1 MARTTFVDVPEAL
14 EDAFWGQLQSG
25 DRFTLPKIVRK
36 SAFFGRKKVAGLTRR
51 SYLPV
56 ISGLWGGFTAQQKA
70 DWKAVDPGSHPHG
83 WRTFVADQSKRIK
96 FGIGGV
102 ATPNEF
108 HQDMVGAIVIEAPA
122 EETKIAQFHPSQYWV
137 NQKVQ
142 GKKSMYE
149 PVSVT
154 EALALPLKITIN
166 YKSDLVSTGGGSFAK
181 FYATVLHFYQ
191 GQNLEQDLEIDI
203 PLDNAWASQNITLSS
218 VLGEVVSYNLY
229 IHLYRVRGTLLFD
242 NPKAEHSSQ
251 NWVRDPYCKDISK
264 TFTRAFYQ
272 IPKHWVV
279 IDLPAGASYNSIYPT

>member
-1 MARTTFVDVPEAL
+1 MARTRFVDIPEAL

-25 DRFTLPKIVRK
+25 DRFVLPKIIRK
-36 SAFFGRKKVAGLTRR
+36 SVFFGRKKIANLTRH
-51 SYLPV
+51 SYLPA
-56 ISGLWGGFTAQQKA
+56 IKEIWNGFTNQKKQ
-70 DWKAVDPGSHPHG
+70 DWKDVDPHTRQHG

-96 FGIGGV
+96 LGIGGE

-108 HQDMVGAIVIEAPA
+108 HQDLVGAIVIENPA

-137 NQKVQ
+137 NTKVQ

-154 EALALPLKITIN
+154 ESVALPLKITIN
-166 YKSDLVSTGGGSFAK
+166 YKSDLVSTGLGSLVK

-191 GQNLEQDLEIDI
+191 GQNLETNLEIDI
-203 PLDNAWASQNITLSS
+203 PLIGGWASQNITLSS

-229 IHLYRVRGTLLFD
+229 IHLDKVRGTLLFD

-251 NWVRDPYCKDISK
+251 NWVRDPYCQDISK

-272 IPKHWVV
+272 IPKHWAV
-279 IDLPAGASYNSIYPT
+279 INLPVGAAYNSIYPT